1 MKRLALACLLPLAL
15 AAQAQTPPA
24 APATAAAPEVIRHRI
39 PNSSF
44 PIASAVEVPSGKTL
58 VFVSGAVPAVADPKA
73 ERGSLAAYGDTRTQ
87 TLSVLANIDRQLK
100 GLGLSMGQVVKMQVF
115 LVGDPAK
122 GGRMDFDG
130 FMSAYGEHFGTV
142 AQPNLPARSV
152 MQVAGLVVPGWLVE
166 IEVTAVR

>member
-24 APATAAAPEVIRHRI
+24 ASPSAAPEVIRHRI
-39 PNSSF
+39 PNSTF
-44 PIASAVEVPSGKTL
+44 PIASAVEVPAGRTL

-87 TLSVLANIDRQLK
+87 TLSVLGNIERQLK

-115 LVGDPAK
+115 LVGDPTK

-130 FMSAYGEHFGTV
+130 FMSAYSEHFGTA
-142 AQPNLPARSV
+142 AQPHLPARSV

>member
-1 MKRLALACLLPLAL
+1 MKRFALACLLPLAL

-24 APATAAAPEVIRHRI
+24 ASPAAAPEVIRHRI

-44 PIASAVEVPSGKTL
+44 PIASAVEVPAGRTL
-58 VFVSGAVPAVADPKA
+58 VFVSGAVPSVADPKA

-87 TLSVLANIDRQLK
+87 TLSVLGNVERQLK

-130 FMSAYGEHFGTV
+130 FMSAYSEHFGTA

-152 MQVAGLVVPGWLVE
+152 MQVAGLAVPGWLVE

>member
-1 MKRLALACLLPLAL
+1 MKRLALASLLPLAL
-15 AAQAQTPPA
+15 AAQAQTPPP
-24 APATAAAPEVIRHRI
+24 APAAPEVIRHRI

-44 PIASAVEVPSGKTL
+44 PIASAVEVPAGRTL

-115 LVGDPAK
+115 LVGDPSK

-130 FMSAYGEHFGTV
+130 FMSAYSEHFGTA

>member
-1 MKRLALACLLPLAL
+1 MPLIRTLTTLLAGLALLPLAQ
-15 AAQAQTPPA
+15 AADPA
-24 APATAAAPEVIRHRI
+24 PIQRHR
-39 PNSSF
+39 PPGSTF
-44 PIASAVEVPSGKTL
+44 PIASAVEVPAGRSL
-58 VFVSGAVPAVADPKA
+58 VFVSGTVPPVVDDKA

-87 TLSVLANIDRQLK
+87 TQGVLKAIERQLQAQ
-100 GLGLSMGQVVKMQVF
+100 GLGLGDVVKMQVF

-130 FMSAYGEHFGTV
+130 FMAAYREFYGTQ

-166 IEVTAVR
+166 IEVIAAR

>member
-1 MKRLALACLLPLAL
+1 MKQLALACLLPLAL
-15 AAQAQTPPA
+15 AVQAQTPPA
-24 APATAAAPEVIRHRI
+24 AAAPSPEVIRHRI

-44 PIASAVEVPSGKTL
+44 PIASAVEVPAGRTL

-130 FMSAYGEHFGTV
+130 FMSAYSEHFGTA

>member
-24 APATAAAPEVIRHRI
+24 AAGAGPEVIRHRI
-39 PNSSF
+39 PGSSF
-44 PIASAVEVPSGKTL
+44 PIASAVEVPAGKTL
-58 VFVSGAVPAVADPKA
+58 VFVSGAVPSVADPKA

-87 TLSVLANIDRQLK
+87 TLSVLANIERQLK
-100 GLGLSMGQVVKMQVF
+100 GLGLGMGQVVKMQVF
-115 LVGDPAK
+115 LVGDPGK

-130 FMSAYGEHFGTV
+130 FMSAYSEHFGTA

>member
-15 AAQAQTPPA
+15 AAQAPAQTPPA
-24 APATAAAPEVIRHRI
+24 PTGSSPDVIRHRT
-39 PNSSF
+39 PGSNF
-44 PIASAVEVPSGKTL
+44 PIASAVEVPAGKTL
-58 VFVSGAVPAVADPKA
+58 VFLSGAVPAVADPKA

-87 TLSVLANIDRQLK
+87 TLSVLANIERQLK
-100 GLGLSMGQVVKMQVF
+100 GLGLGMGQVVKMQVF
-115 LVGDPAK
+115 LAGDPAK

-130 FMSAYGEHFGTV
+130 FMSAYTEHFGTA